1 MSQPTG
7 TLSNEHGQVANVSAS
22 SAPSSA
28 PNPSYD
34 DLVGTVQYL
43 LQERKRLEQRLI
55 FAERTVQELSQQ
67 AQYAN
72 ILARHAQQSAATATA
87 TPSRDKEKRRER
99 AMATGRPSTWIGGS
113 WLAPSEAILGPAEKI
128 WQGGDAQ
135 GALVATSAL
144 LRHHSLTVSEDVH
157 IHLFMSAILRAAGDA
172 AQASKYAEDGLVIAK
187 EADSYMLASKCEFH
201 RGLCFIQQKRYA
213 QAQWCLVLASH
224 LEGHQDL
231 LEANRV
237 VAEEM
242 CLHISEEKHPGRRLD
257 LRSI

>member
-1 MSQPTG
+1 MNQPTE
-7 TLSNEHGQVANVSAS
+7 TLSNEHGQVANVSVS
-22 SAPSSA
+22 SAPD
-28 PNPSYD
+28 PSYD

-43 LQERKRLEQRLI
+43 LEERKRLEQRLV
-55 FAERTVQELSQQ
+55 FAERTVVELSQQ

-72 ILARHAQQSAATATA
+72 TLARNAQQSAVTATTTA
-87 TPSRDKEKRRER
+87 APSRDKEKRRER
-99 AMATGRPSTWIGGS
+99 AVGTVKPSTWIGGS
-113 WLAPSEAILGPAEKI
+113 WLAPSEAILAPAEKI

-144 LRHHSLTVSEDVH
+144 LRHHNLTVSEDVH

-237 VAEEM
+237 LAEEE
-242 CLHISEEKHPGRRLD
+242 CLHILEEKHPGRRLD